1 MKFTP
6 SGRGNPCPMCDRT
19 HDGDCRIT
27 ETGMVLCHTELNGVK
42 KGERH
47 PERPFIYCGHSD
59 EAQGF
64 GTWKP
69 EHLCED
75 KPQKA
80 KRKAQYRE
88 FPYRFWD
95 GSSTPNPR
103 YRQDFADGRDKKVR
117 WAKSGLEGRPQSD
130 VAPYFWHEMVARAVD
145 GELLF
150 IAKGELKVEQLQA
163 AGYPA
168 VSILGVSEQLVANL
182 RAFGAL
188 VVLAPDCDLKDLN
201 GWYAELSQQLPD
213 ARTLMPPLKGMNW
226 RNPPK
231 DGGLGV
237 EDWLQRSKPDA
248 EAITAAIVST
258 PWKSGAEPN
267 GANGHSKVDQL
278 TSPEEQ
284 AEERQERSDALTSY
298 LRKRDGTFDVLSLFP
313 EFLGE
318 QLKLRAASFPVNPV
332 MLVPPLLSICA
343 SIYGKRGKVRVKGTW
358 KEPLIIWVGT
368 VAEPSALKSPVA
380 SAMMAPLKRIYA
392 ESLERHRQV
401 KAEYDEAA
409 EDTKKQ
415 RDALKA
421 QIQGIRKRKV
431 TPESKAELAAAQ
443 AAMKE
448 LGDPEPPASPR
459 EYFVKSVTWAKLGEI
474 CQQPSTK
481 GLVNYRD
488 ELEAWFNELDRDPQL
503 RSEWLEL
510 WPGECIKLD
519 RKVADSAFAEETA
532 VSIFGNTTPDNIRA
546 RIGTEYEED
555 QQAGDGMWCRLLWCF
570 PPHVTP
576 IWVDEDHSI
585 NDILGSVYR
594 GIDELPEGDISVSTQ
609 AKEMLAAM
617 STQYAKDATD
627 SDSARAAFIGKLR
640 GYLWRFA
647 GLLNVIDRGCDPT
660 ASAEVTPD
668 QAMRAVD
675 LASWFMDQFDLLMP
689 LVGRGQ
695 LPSWSGPLIDLAR
708 KNNGEVGLRDISRKF
723 TCSKDEAMT
732 KVQTLV
738 KEFGCGDLVTRARGR
753 LVWVAPAHVLSEEA
767 K

>member
-1 MKFTP
+1 
-6 SGRGNPCPMCDRT
+6 MCDRT
-19 HDGDCRIT
+19 HDGDCRILDN
-27 ETGMVLCHTELNGVK
+27 GYVLCHTHLNGVDPGK
-42 KGERH
+42 RH

-64 GTWKP
+64 GKWLP
-69 EHLCED
+69 EHLD
-75 KPQKA
+75 DPSKKA
-80 KRKAQYRE
+80 PREPLDHFWIYRC
-88 FPYRFWD
+88 WD
-95 GSSTPNPR
+95 GSDFPVRRKRSDTP
-103 YRQDFADGRDKKVR
+103 GKDKWVGWETKFP
-117 WAKSGLEGRPQSD
+117 EGRRQAEI
-130 VAPYFWHEMVARAVD
+130 APLHWHETEQQRAA
-145 GELLF
+145 GEFLF
-150 IAKGELKVEQLQA
+150 VVKGELKAEQLTD
-163 AGYPA
+163 AGFACISTLDPTERLI
-168 VSILGVSEQLVANL
+168 SELRGVKSQ
-182 RAFGAL
+182 
-188 VVLAPDCDLKDLN
+188 VVLAPDCDLADLN
-201 GWYAELSQQLPD
+201 HWYRELSQQLPE
-213 ARTLMPPLKGMNW
+213 ARTLLPSLKGMNW
-226 RNPPK
+226 RNPPEN
-231 DGGLGV
+231 GGLGV

-258 PWKSGAEPN
+258 PWKSEAEPN
-267 GANGHSKVDQL
+267 GHCKVHQL

-318 QLKLRAASFPVNPV
+318 QLKLRAASFPVDPV

-421 QIQGIRKRKV
+421 QVQGIQKRKI

-488 ELEAWFNELDRDPQL
+488 ELESWFNELDRDPQL
-503 RSEWLEL
+503 RSDWLEL

-519 RKVADSAFAEETA
+519 RKVADSAFSEETA

-576 IWVDEDHSI
+576 VWTDDDHSI

-594 GIDELPEGDISVSTQ
+594 GIDELPEGDISVSAQ

-708 KNNGEVGLRDISRKF
+708 KSNGEVGLRDICRKF

-738 KEFGCGDLVTRARGR
+738 EEFGCGDLVTRARGR
-753 LVWVAPAHVLSEEA
+753 LVWIAPAHLLSEEA

>member
-1 MKFTP
+1 M
-6 SGRGNPCPMCDRT
+6 DLLE
-19 HDGDCRIT
+19 I
-27 ETGMVLCHTELNGVK
+27 
-42 KGERH
+42 
-47 PERPFIYCGHSD
+47 
-59 EAQGF
+59 
-64 GTWKP
+64 
-69 EHLCED
+69 
-75 KPQKA
+75 
-80 KRKAQYRE
+80 
-88 FPYRFWD
+88 
-95 GSSTPNPR
+95 SS
-103 YRQDFADGRDKKVR
+103 
-117 WAKSGLEGRPQSD
+117 
-130 VAPYFWHEMVARAVD
+130 
-145 GELLF
+145 
-150 IAKGELKVEQLQA
+150 
-163 AGYPA
+163 
-168 VSILGVSEQLVANL
+168 
-182 RAFGAL
+182 
-188 VVLAPDCDLKDLN
+188 
-201 GWYAELSQQLPD
+201 
-213 ARTLMPPLKGMNW
+213 
-226 RNPPK
+226 
-231 DGGLGV
+231 
-237 EDWLQRSKPDA
+237 
-248 EAITAAIVST
+248 
-258 PWKSGAEPN
+258 
-267 GANGHSKVDQL
+267 NGHAPFL
-278 TSPEEQ
+278 TEEQ
-284 AEERQERSDALTSY
+284 EDAKERQDALTSY
-298 LRKRDGTFDVLSLFP
+298 LRKRDGSFDVLSLFP

-318 QLKLRAASFPVNPV
+318 QLKLRAASFPVDPV

-401 KAEYDEAA
+401 KAQYDEAA
-409 EDTKKQ
+409 EDIKKQ

-421 QIQGIRKRKV
+421 QIQGIQKRKV
-431 TPESKAELAAAQ
+431 TPESKAELATAQ

-448 LGDPEPPASPR
+448 LVDLEPLPPPR

-474 CQQPSTK
+474 CQAPSTR

-546 RIGTEYEED
+546 RIGHEYEED

-576 IWVDEDHSI
+576 VWTDEDHSI
-585 NDILGSVYR
+585 TDTLSSIYR
-594 GIDELPEGDISVSTQ
+594 GIDELPEGDINISPQ
-609 AKEMLAAM
+609 AMEMLTAM
-617 STQYAKDATD
+617 STQYAQEATD
-627 SDSARAAFIGKLR
+627 SEPARAAFIGKLR

-647 GLLNVIDRGCDPT
+647 GLLNIIDRGCHPT
-660 ASAEVTPD
+660 SSPEVTPE

-695 LPSWSGPLIDLAR
+695 LPQWAGPLIDLAR

-723 TCSKDEAMT
+723 TCNREDAMA
-732 KVQTLV
+732 KVLTLV
-738 KEFGCGDLVTRARGR
+738 EEFSCGHLDERAKGR
-753 LVWVAPAHVLSEEA
+753 FVWVAPENLLSEEA